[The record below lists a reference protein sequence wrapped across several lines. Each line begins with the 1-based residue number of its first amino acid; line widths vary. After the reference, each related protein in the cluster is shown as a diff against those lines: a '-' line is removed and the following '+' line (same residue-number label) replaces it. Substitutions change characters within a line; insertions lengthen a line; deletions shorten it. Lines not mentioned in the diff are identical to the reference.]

1 MNLSDWSERV
11 LDAHTIESP
20 RGGLQLTPQAQNR
33 VCAWGAF
40 SGILVTTFVNVP
52 VYIWQTNRRGE
63 DPMLGPGLGYITLG
77 ALPTVV
83 GTGVAIAVMI
93 NITVNRALRTLS

>member
-1 MNLSDWSERV
+1 
-11 LDAHTIESP
+11 
-20 RGGLQLTPQAQNR
+20 
-33 VCAWGAF
+33 
-40 SGILVTTFVNVP
+40 
-52 VYIWQTNRRGE
+52 
-63 DPMLGPGLGYITLG
+63 MLGPGLGYITLG